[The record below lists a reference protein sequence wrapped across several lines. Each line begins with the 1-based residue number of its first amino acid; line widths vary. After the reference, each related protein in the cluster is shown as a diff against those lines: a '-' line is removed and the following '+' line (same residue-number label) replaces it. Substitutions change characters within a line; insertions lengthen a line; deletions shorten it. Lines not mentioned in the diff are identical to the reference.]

1 MITKEKK
8 VKHIDELHFD
18 HQLWYSE
25 ASFFA
30 DELKIYQNRLEEIAS
45 KNTKSEVRAQI
56 EHFQNQF
63 IIQKEQIDILKHEIT
78 IYEQGLAKYAKENP
92 VAIDHKL
99 FDSNNALTERA
110 EMFRTIFTELK
121 AEFKKFASEWM

>member
-1 MITKEKK
+1 M
-8 VKHIDELHFD
+8 
-18 HQLWYSE
+18 
-25 ASFFA
+25 
-30 DELKIYQNRLEEIAS
+30 EEIAS

-110 EMFRTIFTELK
+110 EMFRTIFTEVK

>member
-8 VKHIDELHFD
+8 VKHIDELHFEY
-18 HQLWYSE
+18 QLWNSE

-63 IIQKEQIDILKHEIT
+63 IVQKEQIDILKHEVT
-78 IYEQGLAKYAKENP
+78 VYEQALATYAKENP
-92 VAIDHKL
+92 IAIDHKL
-99 FDSNNALTERA
+99 FETNSELTERA
-110 EMFRTIFTELK
+110 EMFKKIFSELK
-121 AEFKKFASEWM
+121 TEFKKFASEWM